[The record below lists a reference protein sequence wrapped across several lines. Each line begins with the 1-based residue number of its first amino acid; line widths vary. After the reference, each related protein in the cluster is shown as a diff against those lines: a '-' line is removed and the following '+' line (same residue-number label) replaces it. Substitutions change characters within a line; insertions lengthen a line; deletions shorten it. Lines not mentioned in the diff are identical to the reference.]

1 MADDATLLEKIINST
16 DAMIYL
22 KDEEGRFLFVNRRT
36 AEQLKASPE
45 EIVGKFDRDFIPPA
59 EAERFREQDKKV
71 SETGEPVNYRTS
83 VTLAEG
89 LVTVLD
95 HKFPVA
101 VKGHEHA
108 VGGIAFELKEK

>member
-1 MADDATLLEKIINST
+1 MAYETEVLEQLMDST

-22 KDEEGRFLFVNRRT
+22 KDEEGRFLFVNRRA
-36 AEQLKASPE
+36 AEQLKSSPE
-45 EIVGKFDRDFIPPA
+45 EVIGKLDRDFLPPA
-59 EAERFREQDKKV
+59 EAEGFREQDKKV
-71 SETGEPVNYRTS
+71 SETGEPVNYRTT

-89 LVTVLD
+89 KVTVID

-108 VGGIAFELKEK
+108 VGGISFELKEK